1 MCKSV
6 VQRTAIKKHIIYI
19 NIDVCMSC
27 MYVCTEGTCSKKVVD
42 CFILYNIIYYIF
54 NLCTYYMS
62 VYLYIYVMHV
72 CTHMS
77 TVSKI
82 DLTYMYTCKTVLI
95 FNET

>member
-42 CFILYNIIYYIF
+42 CFILYNKLYIIYLI
-54 NLCTYYMS
+54 CVRTTC
-62 VYLYIYVMHV
+62 LYIYIY
-72 CTHMS
+72 MS
-77 TVSKI
+77 C
-82 DLTYMYTCKTVLI
+82 MYVHTCLQYLRSILHTCIHAKLS
-95 FNET
+95 